1 MDNLSQ
7 PPQLRLDA
15 PNLAAEWT
23 AWLEDWELY
32 STGSGLHEKPAAT
45 QRAVFLHC
53 IGSEARIK
61 FKGFTL
67 SDADRLDLSKIK
79 EAFAAYCTP
88 TVNEVIERYH
98 FWHLTPGANETI
110 DAFVSTLRAKAKGCN
125 FGDQEEKMIRDRI
138 VFTCPDKR
146 TKEALIRADKLDLMN
161 AVRICRAAESARD
174 SMRELGASSSSAASV
189 AAVSR
194 MPADQRRESRND
206 RRDYTRPRQPPPGAC
221 GNCGTVHEPR
231 QCPAYGKECGK
242 CHNKG
247 HFAKWCRGGRRR
259 SRSRPTGGRS
269 SVAAHAVD
277 ADNNTGDDVFHIG
290 ELVTINAVSPFCTA
304 YRELDVNGTAIPC
317 KIDTGAQVN
326 AMPLK
331 SFNRITDKPTLRPT
345 TILVKP
351 YGLRQPLKPAGVATL
366 SLAYRGRRLDADF
379 LVIDTPDPTLLGLDA
394 CLRLGIVH
402 IDAVD
407 VSSSTSALIEQYSDI
422 FTGVGCVPGEYH
434 ISVDKSVPPVIH
446 ASRKIPLNLRLKVQ
460 QQLNDM
466 ERLGIII
473 KRTEPTEWVNSLLI
487 IEKKNHTLRL
497 CLDPRQL
504 NQAIRREHFQ
514 IPTFDDVI
522 AELHGKKMFT
532 VIDMRDGFWH
542 IKLDE
547 ASSRLCTFNT
557 PFGRYSFQRLAFG
570 ISSAP
575 EVFQRKN
582 FELFGDI
589 PNVHIV
595 FDDIII
601 AAADDAEHD
610 AALRELFDRARRF
623 NVRFNKDKL
632 RIKLPSVRYLGHVL
646 SADGVKPDPDKVRAI
661 NDMPTPTD
669 KKSLQRFIGMVQF
682 LGRWLPHLADMKR
695 PLCQLLRDDV
705 EWAWSTQQDNAVRD
719 IKAALVS
726 APVLRFFDPS
736 KPAVIQCDAS
746 STGIGAVLN
755 QEDQPCAFASR
766 ALTEAET
773 RYAQIEKELLAI
785 VFSAEKFEHFIY
797 GKRTVIQS
805 DHRPLQTIFQKPISK
820 TTPRLQRMLIR
831 IARFDLEIVYRPG
844 KHMHVSDALSRAY
857 LPFEPTDR
865 DFEMAR

>member
-15 PNLAAEWT
+15 PNLAIEWAT
-23 AWLEDWELY
+23 WLEDWELY
-32 STGSGLHEKPAAT
+32 STGSGLQEKPAAT

-53 IGSEARIK
+53 VGPEARLK
-61 FKGFTL
+61 FKGVTL
-67 SDADRLDLSKIK
+67 SEADRLDLNKIK
-79 EAFAAYCTP
+79 EAFAAFCTP
-88 TVNEVIERYH
+88 SVNEVIERYH
-98 FWHLTPGANETI
+98 FWHLMPGANETI
-110 DAFVSTLRAKAKGCN
+110 DAFVSTFRSKAKGCN
-125 FGDQEEKMIRDRI
+125 FGDQLEKMIRDRI
-138 VFTCPDKR
+138 VFTIIDKR
-146 TKEALIRADKLDLMN
+146 TKEALIRADKLDLES
-161 AVRICRAAESARD
+161 AVKICRAAESARD
-174 SMRELGASSSSAASV
+174 SMRELDAPSSSAASV

-194 MPADQRRESRND
+194 TSSSNNDRHRERLQD
-206 RRDYTRPRQPPPGAC
+206 RRDNSCPCHPPPGAC

-242 CHNKG
+242 CHKIG
-247 HFAKWCRGGRRR
+247 PFAKWCRGGRCRSRNRQSTRR
-259 SRSRPTGGRS
+259 SNVT
-269 SVAAHAVD
+269 AHAVD
-277 ADNNTGDDVFHIG
+277 ADNSIANDVFHIG

-304 YRELDVNGTAIPC
+304 YRELDVNGTTIPC
-317 KIDTGAQVN
+317 KIDTGAQIN
-326 AMPLK
+326 AMSLK
-331 SFNRITDKPTLRPT
+331 SFNRIADKPALRPT
-345 TILVKP
+345 TIMVKP

-366 SLAYRGRRLDADF
+366 SLVYRDRRLDADF
-379 LVIDTPDPTLLGLDA
+379 LVIDTQDPTLLGLDA

-402 IDAVD
+402 IDVVD
-407 VSSSTSALIEQYSDI
+407 ASSSTNALMEQYADI
-422 FTGVGCVPGEYH
+422 FTGVGCMPGEHH

-460 QQLNDM
+460 QQLNEM
-466 ERLGIII
+466 ERLGIIV

-487 IEKKNHTLRL
+487 VEKKSGKLRI

-514 IPTFDDVI
+514 IPTFDDVV
-522 AELHGKKMFT
+522 AEMHGKKMFT

-557 PFGRYSFQRLAFG
+557 PFGRYSYQRLPFG

-595 FDDIII
+595 FDDVILP
-601 AAADDAEHD
+601 AADDVEHD
-610 AALRELFDRARRF
+610 TALREVFDRARRF

-646 SADGVKPDPDKVRAI
+646 SADGVKPDPDKIRAI

-695 PLCQLLRDDV
+695 PLCQLMRDDV
-705 EWAWSTQQDNAVRD
+705 EWTWTTQLENAIRD
-719 IKAALVS
+719 IKDAIIS

-736 KPAVIQCDAS
+736 KPAVLQCNAS
-746 STGIGAVLN
+746 SLGLGAVLL

-766 ALTEAET
+766 ALTDAET

-785 VFSAEKFEHFIY
+785 VFAAEKF
-797 GKRTVIQS
+797 
-805 DHRPLQTIFQKPISK
+805 
-820 TTPRLQRMLIR
+820 
-831 IARFDLEIVYRPG
+831 
-844 KHMHVSDALSRAY
+844 
-857 LPFEPTDR
+857 
-865 DFEMAR
+865 